1 MNDIPNPEEITVV
14 GDTSAL
20 AAEEINALKKQAAE
34 SMWEHDRRQAEAAL
48 FVDTQEHQDTLY
60 PMQAYPPSQGD
71 IVELDKDK
79 KIRLTITD
87 VKDPMQALA
96 FMHPEFAQAAHAFG
110 VDLNRPAGRELEEMR
125 KYFGAGSGTYLVTV
139 DFQLART
146 EAFKLDD
153 RAQKRITKA
162 LKPKPKK
169 RKKKSTRSTK
179 VKK

>member
-1 MNDIPNPEEITVV
+1 MTEE
-14 GDTSAL
+14 
-20 AAEEINALKKQAAE
+20 EMQADLE
-34 SMWEHDRRQAEAAL
+34 KNMPWLAEAAKQ
-48 FVDTQEHQDTLY
+48 VDSDEVQNQLY
-60 PMQAYPPSQGD
+60 PFPPEPPKMEVVVQRPDGKTEVVVTGVADPVQAIAY
-71 IVELDKDK
+71 
-79 KIRLTITD
+79 
-87 VKDPMQALA
+87 
-96 FMHPEFAQAAHAFG
+96 MHPEFAEAARKHG
-110 VDLNRPAGRELEEMR
+110 IDLNRPAGRELEEMR